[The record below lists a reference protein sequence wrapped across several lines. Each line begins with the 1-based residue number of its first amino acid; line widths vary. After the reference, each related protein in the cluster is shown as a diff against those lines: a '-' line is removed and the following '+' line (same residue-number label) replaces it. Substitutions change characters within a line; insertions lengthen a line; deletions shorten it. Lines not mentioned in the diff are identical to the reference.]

1 VKSRTL
7 MLTPALRERGRLMTE
22 DRGPDSLDAS
32 VRELIAD
39 LGLYGYRSNG
49 GTERGWPDWVIIGP
63 CGILYRELKTER
75 GTLTPEQRDVGAR
88 ITKAG
93 GNWSVWRPVHL
104 LSGEIAQEL
113 SSLAAAQLELWSA

>member
-1 VKSRTL
+1 MKSRTVT
-7 MLTPALRERGRLMTE
+7 LTPALREQARLMLE
-22 DRGPDSLDAS
+22 DRGQASLNAGI
-32 VRELIAD
+32 RELITD

-104 LSGEIAQEL
+104 LSGEIGQEL
-113 SSLAAAQLELWSA
+113 SSLAAVQLELWSA